1 MVRHY
6 VAKRSRSGK
15 GPDWLI
21 MFYETKPIWLSN
33 GQAPG
38 GKTKPIREEPGL
50 ADYLFYETKPIW
62 LSDGQAP
69 GGKTKPI
76 REEPGLP
83 DYLFYETKPIR
94 GGPDWLIAL
103 FTKRSQFGLDCLIPC
118 SKVFNYQTRGAP
130 QLRQPLR
137 KNKPR

>member
-1 MVRHY
+1 
-6 VAKRSRSGK
+6 
-15 GPDWLI
+15 

-69 GGKTKPI
+69 GN
-76 REEPGLP
+76 
-83 DYLFYETKPIR
+83 ETKPIR

-118 SKVFNYQTRGAP
+118 SKVFNYQTRGAGGSP
-130 QLRQPLR
+130 RSMKMGLRQST
-137 KNKPR
+137 KTAVV